1 MQIIMIIIG
10 IIIAIAAIIIAF
22 EVPGTN
28 ENYQSIGYVGC
39 LLLLILGVGIGNL
52 DIKNIGSILQSNGL
66 IIAIILIG
74 TIGCLT
80 YWNKKK

>member
-1 MQIIMIIIG
+1 MQIIMMIIG
-10 IIIAIAAIIIAF
+10 SILAVAAIIIAF

-39 LLLLILGVGIGNL
+39 LLLLILGVGIGRM
-52 DIKNIGSILQSNGL
+52 DIENIGSILQSNGL

-74 TIGCLT
+74 AIGCLT